1 MCPHDTGVGSQDTGV
16 VPHDSGVVPH
26 DSGVS
31 SHDSGVSSHDMGMSP
46 HDSGVIS
53 HETGVGSHDTGVISH
68 ETGVGSH
75 DTAQFSD
82 LLPVQLLQILQ
93 TTRRPSV
100 NDACSSLQT
109 ESSWQQ
115 NGDSRMPFCCLH
127 SVALKKCGI
136 AANAPAAS
144 TTRRSQV
151 LTSRGF
157 SASIRITPSD
167 LF

>member
-1 MCPHDTGVGSQDTGV
+1 MGMSPHDMGVG
-16 VPHDSGVVPH
+16 PHDMGVGPHDMGVSPH

-31 SHDSGVSSHDMGMSP
+31 PHDSGVSP